1 MPPPPQPIDGRLRR
15 HFFRFVSGKKT
26 RSPTI
31 FPFLFVRSARH
42 CWRLMLLL
50 LPCVHVYLPT
60 YLLIGGV
67 VTSPATYFIPSRGLS
82 RDRLGHDGTGSRS
95 TVFDPALFINPYGT
109 RDDDR
114 TGVGNWRKVKL
125 TGSSTYLTS
134 ILLKANMITHFF
146 SLDFAYLLF

>member
-1 MPPPPQPIDGRLRR
+1 MPPPPLPIDGRLRR

-50 LPCVHVYLPT
+50 PCVHVYL

-82 RDRLGHDGTGSRS
+82 LDRLGHDGTGSRS
-95 TVFDPALFINPYGT
+95 IVFDPALFINPYGT

-114 TGVGNWRKVKL
+114 TGVGNWRKVKNWIVNI
-125 TGSSTYLTS
+125 SS
-134 ILLKANMITHFF
+134 ILLKANMITNFF